1 MEIVKPA
8 KVAAISL
15 ARSSDPAFAGEAQTV
30 VCLEKASDWLSSSP
44 NTQSGREVLFR

>member
-1 MEIVKPA
+1 MCVALAGRSSVVEIVKPA

-30 VCLEKASDWLSSSP
+30 VWFGKGE
-44 NTQSGREVLFR
+44 